1 MKELLIMG
9 VFDRFTSGNSDEK
22 KDEQGYTIK
31 DYEEMLEEY
40 RDAEAEIL
48 LNIAIIHFE
57 EENIPE
63 SIKNL
68 KEAIDLYK
76 ELDNTEKQALVLDI
90 MGDINRYRDRT
101 SDAIDNYRD
110 AYDLYSQINSD
121 AAGVV
126 KDKISEAE
134 NVQYADAA
142 QQKYDTSIN
151 IKPQKRVVE
160 ERVDTSKVEAKSD
173 YNLIGNHIEEVIGML
188 DGADT
193 YKSYAAS
200 ENPIEELEKA
210 YEMSNGIG
218 DTSGKASILL
228 VMGDVYLKESKIDK
242 ALKNFNQALDFFEDI
257 DNDIG
262 EAVSNLLIGTA
273 YYMMDD
279 TDKVRTNFRRAM
291 EIFREKKDLIGENI
305 AMNLMNAIY
314 AED

>member
-9 VFDRFTSGNSDEK
+9 VFDRFTGGDSGEK
-22 KDEQGYTIK
+22 KDEQGNTIQ

-68 KEAIDLYK
+68 KEAIELYK
-76 ELDNTEKQALVLDI
+76 GLDNAEKQALVLDI
-90 MGDINRYRDRT
+90 MGDINRYRDRP
-101 SDAIDNYRD
+101 SDSLDNYRE

-121 AAGVV
+121 AAADV
-126 KDKISEAE
+126 KDKISEVE
-134 NVQYADAA
+134 NIKYADAA
-142 QQKYDTSIN
+142 QQKYDYSIN
-151 IKPQKRVVE
+151 AKPKHQKVVE
-160 ERVDTSKVEAKSD
+160 VSEVDKKSEYSK
-173 YNLIGNHIEEVIGML
+173 IESNIEDVLGML
-188 DGADT
+188 EGADT
-193 YKSYAAS
+193 YKSYADA

-210 YEMSNGIG
+210 YDMSSGIG
-218 DTSGKASILL
+218 DTLGEASILL

-242 ALKNFNQALDFFEDI
+242 ALKNFDKALELFEEI
-257 DNDIG
+257 DNDTG

-273 YYMMDD
+273 YYMMGD
-279 TDKVRTNFRRAM
+279 TDSARTNFRRSV
-291 EIFREKKDLIGENI
+291 ELLREKKDLLGEEY

-314 AED
+314 VEE